1 LVPGADRAP
10 DPDEQVAAFI
20 HREIYQL
27 VLLAIVAIAA
37 FVLTRAVA
45 ASNRG
50 MSLRDAAEWYRRGES
65 ANATGDLDAAVDAF
79 RRATVKNRNNKPY
92 ELALAGALMRKHDD
106 DGARSVLL
114 ALRETAPEDPDVNL
128 ELARLAAGSHDV
140 TGALRFY
147 HNALYAPWPSEQAD
161 ARRQVRFEL
170 IAFLLTHDQSPR
182 AISELLAVSTDLPD
196 DVGLRLQT
204 ARLFAQV
211 GDAGHAL
218 DQFQQAL
225 RLAPGNSEA
234 LGGAGLSAFALG
246 NYGLARSYLHQV
258 ADGPQDVV
266 TTREVVDAVLSND
279 PLANR
284 LGATERR
291 RRLAANFTYAQDRL
305 ASCLEQYGAL
315 PTGDGPAL
323 LSEVQAF
330 EPRLM
335 PSVLEQDVVEMGA
348 DLVDRIERLV
358 VQRCGM
364 PTTLDRALVLIGRQH
379 GGEAR

>member
-1 LVPGADRAP
+1 LVSAAHPP
-10 DPDEQVAAFI
+10 HNPEEQAAAFI

-27 VLLAIVAIAA
+27 AVLVVVAIAA
-37 FVLTRAVA
+37 FVVTRAVA
-45 ASNRG
+45 ASNRD

-65 ANATGDLDAAVDAF
+65 AIATGDVDAAVDAF
-79 RRATVKNRNNKPY
+79 RRASGRNRNNKPY
-92 ELALAGALMRKHDD
+92 ELALARALVREHDN

-114 ALRETAPEDPDVNL
+114 GLRESTPEDPDVNL

-170 IAFLLTHDQSPR
+170 VTFLLTHKQSPR
-182 AISELLAVSTDLPD
+182 AISELLAASTDLPD

-204 ARLFAQV
+204 ARLFAQA

-225 RLAPGNSEA
+225 RLAPGNSQA
-234 LGGAGLSAFALG
+234 LGGAGLSAFALA
-246 NYGLARSYLHQV
+246 NYGLARTYLHQV
-258 ADGPQDVV
+258 GDGSEDVV
-266 TTREVVDAVLSND
+266 TTREVADAVLSND

-284 LGATERR
+284 LGSTERR
-291 RRLAANFTYAQDRL
+291 RRLTANFTYARNRL
-305 ASCLEQYGAL
+305 ASCLEEHGSL
-315 PTGDGPAL
+315 PTSDALTL
-323 LSEVQAF
+323 LSEAQAF

-335 PSVLEQDVVEMGA
+335 PPVLEQDVVEMGA

-358 VQRCGM
+358 LQRCGM

>member
-1 LVPGADRAP
+1 LASAAHPPHDS
-10 DPDEQVAAFI
+10 DEQTAAFI
-20 HREIYQL
+20 HREICQLGVL
-27 VLLAIVAIAA
+27 VLVAIAA

-45 ASNRG
+45 ASNRD

-65 ANATGDLDAAVDAF
+65 AIATGDLDAAVDAF
-79 RRATVKNRNNKPY
+79 RRASGRNRNNKPY
-92 ELALAGALMRKHDD
+92 QLALARALVRKHDN
-106 DGARSVLL
+106 DGAQSVLL
-114 ALRETAPEDPDVNL
+114 ALRDSTPEDPDVNL
-128 ELARLAAGSHDV
+128 ELARVAAESHDV

-170 IAFLLTHDQSPR
+170 VTFLLTHKQSPR
-182 AISELLAVSTDLPD
+182 AISELLAASTDLPD
-196 DVGLRLQT
+196 DVGVRLQT
-204 ARLFAQV
+204 ARLFAQA

-225 RLAPGNSEA
+225 RLAPENPEA

-246 NYGLARSYLHQV
+246 NYGLARTYLHQV
-258 ADGPQDVV
+258 AEASEDLT
-266 TTREVVDAVLSND
+266 TTREVADAVLSND

-284 LGATERR
+284 LGSTERR
-291 RRLAANFTYAQDRL
+291 RRLTANFTFAQNRL
-305 ASCLEQYGAL
+305 ASCFEEPGSL
-315 PTGDGPAL
+315 PTSDAL
-323 LSEVQAF
+323 TLLNEAQTF

-335 PSVLEQDVVEMGA
+335 PSVLEQDVVEMGV

-358 VQRCGM
+358 LQRCGT

>member
-1 LVPGADRAP
+1 
-10 DPDEQVAAFI
+10 
-20 HREIYQL
+20 
-27 VLLAIVAIAA
+27 
-37 FVLTRAVA
+37 
-45 ASNRG
+45 
-50 MSLRDAAEWYRRGES
+50 
-65 ANATGDLDAAVDAF
+65 
-79 RRATVKNRNNKPY
+79 
-92 ELALAGALMRKHDD
+92 
-106 DGARSVLL
+106 
-114 ALRETAPEDPDVNL
+114 VNL

-196 DVGLRLQT
+196 DVSLRLET
-204 ARLFAQV
+204 ARLFAQA
-211 GDAGHAL
+211 GDAAHAL

-225 RLAPGNSEA
+225 RLAPGNPQA

-258 ADGPQDVV
+258 ADGPHDVV
-266 TTREVVDAVLSND
+266 TTREVADAVLSND

-284 LGATERR
+284 LGSSERR
-291 RRLAANFTYAQDRL
+291 RRLAANFTYARDRL
-305 ASCLEQYGAL
+305 ASCLEQYGTL

-323 LSEVQAF
+323 LSEAQAF

-364 PTTLDRALVLIGRQH
+364 PTTLDRALVIIGRQH
-379 GGEAR
+379 GSEVR

>member
-1 LVPGADRAP
+1 MVPGADRAP

-50 MSLRDAAEWYRRGES
+50 MSFRDAAEWYRRGES

-170 IAFLLTHDQSPR
+170 VTFLLTHEQSAR

-204 ARLFAQV
+204 ARLFAQA
-211 GDAGHAL
+211 GDAAHAL

-225 RLAPGNSEA
+225 RLAPGNPQA
-234 LGGAGLSAFALG
+234 LGGAGLSAFAVG
-246 NYGLARSYLHQV
+246 NYGLARTYLHQV
-258 ADGPQDVV
+258 VDGPVDVV
-266 TTREVVDAVLSND
+266 TTREVADAVLSND

-291 RRLAANFTYAQDRL
+291 RRLAANFTYAQSRL
-305 ASCLEQYGAL
+305 AMCLEQYGSLAHRRR
-315 PTGDGPAL
+315 PRAVERGAGVRASVDAVRPGTGRRGDG
-323 LSEVQAF
+323 
-330 EPRLM
+330 R
-335 PSVLEQDVVEMGA
+335 
-348 DLVDRIERLV
+348 
-358 VQRCGM
+358 
-364 PTTLDRALVLIGRQH
+364 
-379 GGEAR
+379 

>member
-92 ELALAGALMRKHDD
+92 ELALAGALMRTHDD

-140 TGALRFY
+140 TSALRFY

-170 IAFLLTHDQSPR
+170 ITFLLTHDQSPR

-196 DVGLRLQT
+196 DLGLRLQT

-225 RLAPGNSEA
+225 RLAPGNPQA